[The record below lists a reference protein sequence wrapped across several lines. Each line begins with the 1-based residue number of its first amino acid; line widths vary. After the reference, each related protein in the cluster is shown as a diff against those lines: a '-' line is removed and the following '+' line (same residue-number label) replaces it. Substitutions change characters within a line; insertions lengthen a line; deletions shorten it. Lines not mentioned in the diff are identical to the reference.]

1 MLRSSRESSL
11 FILLHLLSFICINH
25 SFYSLFIYTLQ
36 IYSISPISR
45 ILSIYLEAVEHQRPL
60 FILFNIILHTA
71 PEWCQ
76 PEMFATL
83 SFSAVLFVCDQD
95 KNLHV
100 AQQILQGGN
109 FCQLT
114 SLLLHHFLSVIFTNS
129 SWNHFFPTFS
139 HVFDQM

>member
-60 FILFNIILHTA
+60 FILFNIILFTSISGRKDLLLLD
-71 PEWCQ
+71 
-76 PEMFATL
+76 MFLPSFVFLSKSLAVDVVTVCGL
-83 SFSAVLFVCDQD
+83 SFPTSSQSVPHHRL
-95 KNLHV
+95 LP
-100 AQQILQGGN
+100 
-109 FCQLT
+109 
-114 SLLLHHFLSVIFTNS
+114 SLLVYQTNTGHF
-129 SWNHFFPTFS
+129 
-139 HVFDQM
+139 